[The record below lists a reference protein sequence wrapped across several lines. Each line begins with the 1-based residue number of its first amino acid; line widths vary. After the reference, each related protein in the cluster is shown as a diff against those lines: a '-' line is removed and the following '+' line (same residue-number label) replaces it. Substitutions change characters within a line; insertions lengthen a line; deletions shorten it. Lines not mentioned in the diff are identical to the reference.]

1 MKIKQETLNKEILDE
16 YCPFKPTLNEQ
27 SALLKREGNINQ
39 RLFEISKEKAKEILV
54 LEEKPKIINPESE
67 SLVFDKFLK
76 EFSGIFP
83 KNTAD
88 EENFYDFA
96 EFLNLLEKI
105 HFVHFSP
112 HKDEEVLATKA

>member
-1 MKIKQETLNKEILDE
+1 M
-16 YCPFKPTLNEQ
+16 FKNPAIQKLWSELEAIALEREQ
-27 SALLKREGNINQ
+27 PE
-39 RLFEISKEKAKEILV
+39 E
-54 LEEKPKIINPESE
+54 LEDLTVPDVERHERRAGA
-67 SLVFDKFLK
+67 FLK